1 MTQLRNA
8 TAALVDCTISNNA
21 TWSDAFMFGVVGD
34 TSWDFVGQNFK
45 LEVKASHNDT
55 TPLATFTSAGGTI
68 VVDDLVQRVLHMNV
82 PDTTIQ
88 TSLPVG
94 QYVYDLIMFD
104 GSSPAIRVQLM
115 TGHLFIQQ
123 GVTED

>member
-1 MTQLRNA
+1 MAQLRGA
-8 TAALVDCTISNNA
+8 TAALVDITIPNNA

-34 TSWDFVGQNFK
+34 TSWDLTGQAFK
-45 LEVKASHNDT
+45 LEVKASHNDI

-68 VVDDLVQRVLHMNV
+68 VVDDLVQRVIHMNV
-82 PDTTIQ
+82 PDTTIV
-88 TSLPVG
+88 TDLPVG

-115 TGHLFIQQ
+115 TGHIFVRQ

>member
-1 MTQLRNA
+1 MTQLRGA
-8 TAALVDCTISNNA
+8 TAALVDIVIPNNA
-21 TWSDAFMFGVVGD
+21 TWSDAFQFGVVGD
-34 TSWDFVGQNFK
+34 TSWDFTGQSFK
-45 LEVKASHNDT
+45 LEIKASHNDT

-82 PDTTIQ
+82 PDTTID
-88 TSLPVG
+88 TDLPVG

-115 TGHLFIQQ
+115 TGHVFVRQ